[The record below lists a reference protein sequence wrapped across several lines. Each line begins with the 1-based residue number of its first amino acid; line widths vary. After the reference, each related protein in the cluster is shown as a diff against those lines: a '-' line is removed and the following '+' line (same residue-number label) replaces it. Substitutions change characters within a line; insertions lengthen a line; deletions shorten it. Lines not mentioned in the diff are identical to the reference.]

1 MKKIIFLLLLTP
13 LVLFSSDLKTEQKIY
28 KLIIHSLLPD
38 KKDIK
43 VWSDTSS
50 KEDLLKGIEDI
61 IYVTSPSEA
70 DFVLLSKD
78 KKIDKD
84 IIKFVTN
91 IQLLEDHQNSVVGG
105 FFWQKGRPN
114 ILFLRQNLKKH
125 DITLPESMQSYIE
138 DEI

>member
-1 MKKIIFLLLLTP
+1 LKKIIFLLLLTP